1 MNNTGQPAPL
11 PPPSARSLLL
21 TVVGEFCFP
30 RHDAVWTTALI
41 RVLGGLGVESHA
53 ARQAITRSADAG
65 WIVSERHGR
74 AVRWRLTGQ
83 GRAVV
88 EDGVRR
94 AAEYLRPS
102 ARWDGRWLVL
112 LVSVPQQERTTRK
125 RLYGGLAWLRMGNPM
140 PGLWLTPHVH
150 ALDELH
156 ALVARFD
163 LAGSAIAFV
172 GQTQDVGLTDE
183 QVVEKAW
190 NLSDLAERY
199 RAFLTQSSDHRP
211 VGGDDVL
218 FGYLRQRN
226 LLQRFMRLDPQLPE
240 ELLPGWVGRE
250 AAEVFRARREQWAG
264 AAWTRWEE
272 VLRESEPG
280 RAQASMGLYVFGH

>member
-1 MNNTGQPAPL
+1 VNDAAQPAAESPL

-30 RHDAVWTTALI
+30 RDDAVWTTALI

-74 AVRWRLTGQ
+74 AVRWRLTEQ

-88 EDGVRR
+88 EDGFRR
-94 AAEYLRPS
+94 AAEYLREPVH
-102 ARWDGRWLVL
+102 WEGRWLVL

-125 RLYGGLAWLRMGNPM
+125 QLYGGLTWLRMGNPT

-150 ALDELH
+150 AVDELR
-156 ALVARFD
+156 ALIARFD
-163 LAGSAIAFV
+163 LAGSAIGFI
-172 GQTQDVGLTDE
+172 GRTQDVGLTDE
-183 QVVEKAW
+183 QIVEKAW
-190 NLSDLAERY
+190 NLSDLADRY
-199 RAFLTQSSDHRP
+199 RAFLKQFSNHQP
-211 VGGDDVL
+211 AAGDDVL
-218 FGYLRQRN
+218 FSYLRLRN
-226 LLQRFMRLDPQLPE
+226 LLQRFMRLDPQLPV

-250 AAEVFRARREQWAG
+250 AAEVFRVRQEQWAD
-264 AAWTRWEE
+264 AAWTRWQE
-272 VLRESEPG
+272 VLRESVPG
-280 RAQASMGLYVFGH
+280 NSD